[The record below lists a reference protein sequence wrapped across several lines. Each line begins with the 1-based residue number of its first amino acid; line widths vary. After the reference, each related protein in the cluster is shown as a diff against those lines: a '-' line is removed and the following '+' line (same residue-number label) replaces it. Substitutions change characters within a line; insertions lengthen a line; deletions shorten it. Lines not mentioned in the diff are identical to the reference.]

1 MLVEGVAPLFSWSF
15 NYLLSLDAS
24 FNIFWSSA
32 VEPTN
37 RALFV
42 TLVGVIFSSS
52 FVTLFSFAE
61 VPSVCQ
67 WRQKRF

>member
-1 MLVEGVAPLFSWSF
+1 MLVEGVAALFSWSF
-15 NYLLSLDAS
+15 NYLLSLDTL
-24 FNIFWSSA
+24 FNIFWSSG
-32 VEPTN
+32 EPTN

-52 FVTLFSFAE
+52 FVTLFSFAKSS
-61 VPSVCQ
+61 SVCQ